1 VKFELFVAL
10 RYLLARRQHASISRV
25 SLFSTIGVAVG
36 VLALIVALA
45 LMTGLQGELRNRIL
59 GSTAH
64 IYVWKIGGIDDYHA
78 EVKRL
83 SQFDGVAGAAPAIFG
98 KAIVSSGSET
108 AFITLKGIDP
118 ALEGRVTDIERTM
131 QQGKL
136 LALDGTEGSDDDE
149 RPGILLGQ
157 DLAKQIGV
165 KIGDLVELTTP
176 TATLTPTGSIL
187 RARTVRV
194 VGIFAL
200 GLFEFDSA
208 YGFVSLDLAKRLLA
222 KDHPDLIQ
230 LRVNDIYRANAIARD
245 IENTL
250 GDKYSADDWSR
261 MNRSLFSALTLEK
274 MAISI
279 TIGLIVLVGALNIIS
294 SLILL
299 VRQKS
304 RDIAILKTM
313 GTSSRRVM
321 GIFMMQGLV
330 IGVVGTAVGAV
341 IGVSLCWVLDRY
353 KLIQIP
359 MDVYQVSHVPFVVL
373 PWDLFTVVVA
383 SILICFLATIYP
395 SRQASALDP
404 VQALRAE

>member
-1 VKFELFVAL
+1 MSFELFVAL

-36 VLALIVALA
+36 VLALVVALA

-64 IYVWKIGGIDDYHA
+64 IYVWKAGGITDYQA
-78 EVKRL
+78 EVRRL
-83 SQFDGVAGAAPAIFG
+83 SQIPGVVGAGPAIMG
-98 KAIVSSGSET
+98 KALVSSGSENG
-108 AFITLKGIDP
+108 FITLKGIDP
-118 ALEGRVTDIERTM
+118 VLEGHVTDIERTM

-136 LALDGTEGSDDDE
+136 LALEGAEDE
-149 RPGILLGQ
+149 RPGILLGR
-157 DLAKQIGV
+157 DLVRQLGV
-165 KIGDLVELTTP
+165 KVGDLVELTTP
-176 TATLTPTGSIL
+176 TATLTPGGIITRG
-187 RARTVRV
+187 RTVRV
-194 VGIFAL
+194 AGIFAL

-208 YGFVSLDLAKRLLA
+208 YGFVSLDLAKRLLG
-222 KDHPDLIQ
+222 KDMPDLIQ
-230 LRVNDIYRANAIARD
+230 LRVDDIYSSARIAR
-245 IENTL
+245 EVEEQL
-250 GDKYSADDWSR
+250 GDRYSTEDWSR
-261 MNRSLFSALTLEK
+261 LNQSLFSALSLEK
-274 MAISI
+274 MVISI
-279 TIGLIVLVGALNIIS
+279 TIGLIVMVGALNIIS

-313 GTSSRRVM
+313 GTSSKRVM

-330 IGVVGTAVGAV
+330 IGVVGTTVGAV
-341 IGVSLCWVLDRY
+341 TGVALCWVLDRY

-373 PWDLFTVVVA
+373 PTDLLFVVVA
-383 SILICFLATIYP
+383 TILICFLATIYP
-395 SRQASALDP
+395 SRQASSLDP

>member
-1 VKFELFVAL
+1 LAIVSFELFVAL

-36 VLALIVALA
+36 VLALVVALA

-64 IYVWKIGGIDDYHA
+64 IYVWKPEGITDYHA

-83 SQFDGVAGAAPAIFG
+83 SQIPGVVGAGPAIIG
-98 KAIVSSGSET
+98 RALVSSGSENG
-108 AFITLKGIDP
+108 FITLKGIDP
-118 ALEGRVTDIERTM
+118 VLEGRVTDIERTM

-136 LALDGTEGSDDDE
+136 LALEGAEDE
-149 RPGILLGQ
+149 RPGILLGR
-157 DLAKQIGV
+157 DLVKQLGV
-165 KIGDLVELTTP
+165 KVGDLVDLTTP
-176 TATLTPTGSIL
+176 TATLTPSGMMTRS
-187 RARTVRV
+187 RTVRV
-194 VGIFAL
+194 AGIFAL
-200 GLFEFDSA
+200 GLYEFDSA

-222 KDHPDLIQ
+222 KETPDLIQ
-230 LRVNDIYRANAIARD
+230 LRVDDIYAARTIARN
-245 IENTL
+245 IEDEL
-250 GDKYSADDWSR
+250 GPRYLTDDWSR
-261 MNRSLFSALTLEK
+261 MNQSLFSALTLEK

-279 TIGLIVLVGALNIIS
+279 TIGLIVMVGALNIIS

-313 GTSSRRVM
+313 GTSSQRVM

-330 IGVVGTAVGAV
+330 IGVVGTTVGALS
-341 IGVSLCWVLDRY
+341 GLALCWILDRY
-353 KLIQIP
+353 ELIQIP

-373 PWDLFTVVVA
+373 PFDLLTVVVA
-383 SILICFLATIYP
+383 TILICFLATIYP

-404 VQALRAE
+404 IQALRVE

>member
-1 VKFELFVAL
+1 MTFELFVAL

-36 VLALIVALA
+36 VLALVVALA

-64 IYVWKIGGIDDYHA
+64 IYVWKAGGISDYQA

-83 SQFDGVAGAAPAIFG
+83 SQIPGVVGAGPAIMG
-98 KAIVSSGSET
+98 KAIVSSGGET
-108 AFITLKGIDP
+108 GFITLKGIDP
-118 ALEGRVTDIERTM
+118 VLEGHVTDIERTM

-136 LALDGTEGSDDDE
+136 LALEGAEDE
-149 RPGILLGQ
+149 RPGILIGR
-157 DLAKQIGV
+157 DLAKQLAV
-165 KIGDLVELTTP
+165 KVGDLVELTTP
-176 TATLTPTGSIL
+176 TATLTPTGIMT

-194 VGIFAL
+194 AGIFAL

-208 YGFVSLDLAKRLLA
+208 YGFVSLDLAKRLLG
-222 KDHPDLIQ
+222 KDMPDLIQ
-230 LRVNDIYRANAIARD
+230 LRVDDIYASARIAR
-245 IENTL
+245 EVEEQL
-250 GDKYSADDWSR
+250 GDKYSTEDWSR
-261 MNRSLFSALTLEK
+261 LNQSLFSALSLEK

-279 TIGLIVLVGALNIIS
+279 TIGLIVMVGALNIIS

-313 GTSSRRVM
+313 GTSSKRVM

-330 IGVVGTAVGAV
+330 IGVVGTTVGAV
-341 IGVSLCWVLDRY
+341 TGVALCWVLDRY

-373 PWDLFTVVVA
+373 PTDLLFVVVA
-383 SILICFLATIYP
+383 TILICFLATIYP
-395 SRQASALDP
+395 SRQASSLDP

>member
-1 VKFELFVAL
+1 VSFELFVAL

-36 VLALIVALA
+36 VLALVVALA

-64 IYVWKIGGIDDYHA
+64 IYVWKAGGITDYQA
-78 EVKRL
+78 EVRRL
-83 SQFDGVAGAAPAIFG
+83 SQIPGVAGAGPAIMG
-98 KAIVSSGSET
+98 KALVSSGSESG
-108 AFITLKGIDP
+108 FITLKGIDP
-118 ALEGRVTDIERTM
+118 VLEGHVTDIERTM
-131 QQGKL
+131 QRGKL
-136 LALDGTEGSDDDE
+136 LALEGAEDE
-149 RPGILLGQ
+149 RPGILLGR
-157 DLAKQIGV
+157 DLVKQLGV
-165 KIGDLVELTTP
+165 KVGDLVELTTP
-176 TATLTPTGSIL
+176 TATLTPGGIITRG
-187 RARTVRV
+187 RTVRV
-194 VGIFAL
+194 AGIFAL

-208 YGFVSLDLAKRLLA
+208 YGFVSLDLAKRLLG
-222 KDHPDLIQ
+222 KDMPDLIQ
-230 LRVNDIYRANAIARD
+230 LRVDDIYSSARIAR
-245 IENTL
+245 EVEEQL
-250 GDKYSADDWSR
+250 GDRYSTEDWSR
-261 MNRSLFSALTLEK
+261 LNQSLFSALSLEK

-279 TIGLIVLVGALNIIS
+279 TIGLIVMVGALNIIS

-313 GTSSRRVM
+313 GTSSKRVM

-330 IGVVGTAVGAV
+330 IGVVGTTVGAV
-341 IGVSLCWVLDRY
+341 TGVALCWVLDRY

-373 PWDLFTVVVA
+373 PTDLLFVVVA
-383 SILICFLATIYP
+383 TILICFLATIYP
-395 SRQASALDP
+395 SRQASSLDP